1 MNPNPLKAKY
11 ATKVIS
17 GTIITVK
24 KVDKVVAM
32 NSNILSLPCISLFAV
47 LLNIFL

>member
-17 GTIITVK
+17 GTIITAK
-24 KVDKVVAM
+24 KVIIQVA
-32 NSNILSLPCISLFAV
+32 NAGRILYLNFLIILA
-47 LLNIFL
+47 LLIVYG